1 METKHAYDFTGW
13 WADSLGLTREEY
25 IAYYQANQVGLG
37 IDEKKINKTVSHAPT
52 FEEFINTTKKSNK

>member
-1 METKHAYDFTGW
+1 METKHSYDFTGW

-25 IAYYQANQVGLG
+25 IAYYQVGSG
-37 IDEKKINKTVSHAPT
+37 IDEKKINKTVLHTQT